1 MCQKYG
7 INFSGLD
14 DYGIIQNINDKFTG
28 EKITILYDP
37 GFFPAMLSTNLRNDG
52 VPQEGNLKKH
62 LILFEK
68 ELEKNIPDK
77 NFSGVGVIDFEHW
90 RPIWRENWGILDK
103 YRQHSIKIE
112 KEKHPFWSK
121 SAIENRA
128 IQRFEKAA
136 SRFIDETLSKAM
148 KLRPRGQWGYY
159 AYPYCFNFTPKNP
172 DKKCTQNVQKD
183 NDRK

>member
-121 SAIENRA
+121 SAIENRVNLK
-128 IQRFEKAA
+128 IRNSLNYKKEKLVK
-136 SRFIDETLSKAM
+136 FISLISLVFIIVFLRRSKDLRKLLQGSLM
-148 KLRPRGQWGYY
+148 KHSLKQ
-159 AYPYCFNFTPKNP
+159 
-172 DKKCTQNVQKD
+172 
-183 NDRK
+183 